1 MSTMASRRGHPLWEE
16 PAGFTASRILDE
28 GYGEMTDLRPVGAG
42 PGFNNVNNGWPRA
55 SRRGHPLWEEP
66 AGFTASR
73 ILDEGYGEMTD
84 LRPVDAGPGFNNVNN
99 GWPRLRATLDGPG
112 CPTLDGPGCP
122 VAHGL
127 RWVSNVGWPR
137 LPGCPDG
144 PGYPPLSI
152 QRSCRVGLGFG
163 GPTNWKFGTTGRFP

>member
-1 MSTMASRRGHPLWEE
+1 MWEE

-28 GYGEMTDLRPVGAG
+28 GYGEMTDLRPVDAG
-42 PGFNNVNNGWPRA
+42 PGFNNVNNGWSRLPVVALPPVARPVSDVGWPRLP
-55 SRRGHPLWEEP
+55 GP

-112 CPTLDGPGCP
+112 CPHCGKS
-122 VAHGL
+122 L
-127 RWVSNVGWPR
+127 RVSLQVVFWM
-137 LPGCPDG
+137 
-144 PGYPPLSI
+144 
-152 QRSCRVGLGFG
+152 RVMA
-163 GPTNWKFGTTGRFP
+163 K

>member
-1 MSTMASRRGHPLWEE
+1 M
-16 PAGFTASRILDE
+16 
-28 GYGEMTDLRPVGAG
+28 
-42 PGFNNVNNGWPRA
+42 
-55 SRRGHPLWEEP
+55 WEEP

-122 VAHGL
+122 ARL
-127 RWVSNVGWPR
+127 PGWPR
-137 LPGCPDG
+137 LPAFINPKVM
-144 PGYPPLSI
+144 PGG
-152 QRSCRVGLGFG
+152 VGL
-163 GPTNWKFGTTGRFP
+163 WGTDKLEVWHHGALSVEQD